1 MREPYPSEMQD
12 RFMVRLP
19 NGMRDRI
26 KAAAEAANRTMN
38 GEIVARLEA
47 TFREDF
53 GVPDFVTPDLVR
65 QMKALSQ
72 EMEALRAQVRAL
84 EGRVNAQG

>member
-1 MREPYPSEMQD
+1 MREPYPSETQD

-19 NGMRDRI
+19 DGMRDKI

-47 TFREDF
+47 SFREDF
-53 GVPDFVTPDLVR
+53 GVPDFVTLDLVE
-65 QMKALSQ
+65 QVKVLGQ
-72 EMEALRAQVRAL
+72 ELETLRAQVRTL
-84 EGRVNAQG
+84 EIRTGARG

>member
-19 NGMRDRI
+19 DGMRDRI

-72 EMEALRAQVRAL
+72 EMETLRAQVRAL